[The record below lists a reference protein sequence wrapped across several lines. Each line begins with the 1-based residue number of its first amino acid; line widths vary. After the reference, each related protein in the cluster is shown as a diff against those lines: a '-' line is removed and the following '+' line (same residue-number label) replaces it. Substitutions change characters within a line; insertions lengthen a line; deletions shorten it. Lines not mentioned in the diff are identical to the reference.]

1 MRDLLASTGTP
12 QSGTQQ
18 IGPLPDI
25 PNALAT
31 LGIVA
36 PSSPSC
42 GLGGFEL
49 LSLLWLLAKL
59 RRAGGAEGAERTG

>member
-1 MRDLLASTGTP
+1 MRTLLASTGTP

-25 PNALAT
+25 PNALAA

-36 PSSPSC
+36 PAAPRC
-42 GLGGFEL
+42 GLGGCEL
-49 LSLLWLLAKL
+49 LPLLWLLGKL
-59 RRAGGAEGAERTG
+59 RWKR